1 MIVIIPPTG
10 GTRIDASAAAAAKKA
25 DHEKER
31 DADEDV
37 YELVVYHGFFTQAG
51 EVDPPDF

>member
-1 MIVIIPPTG
+1 MIIPPTG